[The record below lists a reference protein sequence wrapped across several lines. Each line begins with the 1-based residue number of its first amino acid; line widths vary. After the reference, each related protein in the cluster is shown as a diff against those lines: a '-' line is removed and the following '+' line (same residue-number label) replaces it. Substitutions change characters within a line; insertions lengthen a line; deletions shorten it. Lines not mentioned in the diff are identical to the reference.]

1 MEYGDFKDL
10 PRRAASNKVLHDK
23 AFEIAS
29 NTKYDGYQRRFT
41 SMFYKRFDK
50 KAKELVFVQGQESL
64 RIKNRPINYINL
76 SPENSK
82 VQNMRSF

>member
-1 MEYGDFKDL
+1 MEYGDFKEL

-41 SMFYKRFDK
+41 SMF
-50 KAKELVFVQGQESL
+50 
-64 RIKNRPINYINL
+64 
-76 SPENSK
+76 
-82 VQNMRSF
+82 